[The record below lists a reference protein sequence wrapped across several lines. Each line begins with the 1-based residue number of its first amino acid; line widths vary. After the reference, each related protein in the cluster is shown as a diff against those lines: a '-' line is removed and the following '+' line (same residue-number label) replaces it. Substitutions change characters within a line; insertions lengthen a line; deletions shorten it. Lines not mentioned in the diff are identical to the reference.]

1 MSEIT
6 RGAACGVIVR
16 VGVDL
21 AKQVYQVHAVDRSE
35 RVVLARAM
43 SPQKFLAW
51 AATLP
56 AGCMV
61 AMEACGGAH
70 HLGRALRLLG
80 LDPRLMAGHF
90 VTPYRV
96 QGRSGKNDANDAA
109 AICEAAGRPR
119 TRFVPIKS
127 AAQQGVL
134 SLHRLREGYKADRTG
149 CINRLR
155 GLLGEFGLV
164 FPQSPEKLRAKL
176 GETLEDAS
184 NELPGDLRLG
194 LQQLHLHWIHLD
206 LQIHWCEQRIAQHA
220 RSNAQA
226 SAAMQLMGVGF
237 ITASAVAASVGDLK
251 QFANARQ
258 FAAWLGLVPSQ
269 HSSGGKA
276 SLGGITQRGD
286 AYLRTLLIQGAKS
299 AVMTAEK
306 RQDRVSQWLVQLKR
320 RAGWQKTVVALA
332 NKNARILW
340 AVLTRG
346 LSFDPNH
353 VAPPPVRLAPE
364 LAA

>member
-1 MSEIT
+1 M
-6 RGAACGVIVR
+6 
-16 VGVDL
+16 
-21 AKQVYQVHAVDRSE
+21 
-35 RVVLARAM
+35 
-43 SPQKFLAW
+43 
-51 AATLP
+51 
-56 AGCMV
+56 
-61 AMEACGGAH
+61 
-70 HLGRALRLLG
+70 
-80 LDPRLMAGHF
+80 
-90 VTPYRV
+90 
-96 QGRSGKNDANDAA
+96 
-109 AICEAAGRPR
+109 
-119 TRFVPIKS
+119 
-127 AAQQGVL
+127 
-134 SLHRLREGYKADRTG
+134 HRLREGYKADRTG